1 MIVDRIYNYLS
12 EEEVKLDEIL
22 LDEVGK
28 IAKFS
33 FYRQFM
39 KEREERK
46 LRLSSS
52 GDCIRKLAYI
62 YLGFEEDGKKID
74 ARGKLTFFLG
84 DLTELAILKLARLS
98 GCHIFATG
106 LEQLEV
112 SINIDG
118 VEIVGHP
125 DGLFLHKG
133 TTYLV
138 ECKSMSDYGFK
149 DFEKGNIS
157 SSYIAQVNMYM
168 YLLNIKNAIF
178 LALNKNNS
186 VLGEKI
192 VSYSPKV
199 VSEVIERFRKV
210 IHSTKDNLPE
220 REFKPDKNGK
230 LPWQCSYCPFWKICY
245 KKAEKKLVGRRNEL
259 FIKNTRRGI

>member
-1 MIVDRIYNYLS
+1 MIIDKIYNYLNQ
-12 EEEVKLDEIL
+12 EEVKLDEIL
-22 LDEVGK
+22 LDEIGK

-39 KEREERK
+39 KEKEERK
-46 LRLSSS
+46 LRLSLA

-62 YLGFEEDGKKID
+62 YLGFEENGKKID

-118 VEIVGHP
+118 VEILGHP
-125 DGLFLHKG
+125 DGLLLYEG
-133 TTYLV
+133 VTYLI
-138 ECKSMSDYGFK
+138 ECKSMSDFGFK
-149 DFEKGNIS
+149 EFEKGNIP
-157 SSYIAQVNMYM
+157 SSYVAQVNMYM
-168 YLLNIKNAIF
+168 HLLGIKNTIF
-178 LALNKNNS
+178 LVLNKNNS
-186 VLGEKI
+186 ILGERV
-192 VSYSPKV
+192 VSYSSKAV
-199 VSEVIERFRKV
+199 NEVIKRFRKV
-210 IHSTKDNLPE
+210 IHSTKNNLPE

-245 KKAEKKLVGRRNEL
+245 EDAEKKLVGRRNEL
-259 FIKNTRRGI
+259 FIKKPKEEA